1 MEEPAPE
8 QVAAAATYRP
18 PRSSYGTRP
27 PSGPAKTTT
36 PPVSKPRSPPPP
48 EFRPPAST
56 YAPTL
61 GACRQQNVV
70 ICERCNDFSA
80 TRTHHCQ
87 AFIALCQDC
96 GQQHPVIADVS
107 DVNPTARIPICRSLM
122 AYLRNNLSES
132 YKTQGV
138 PPSSYAGHSCLKK
151 ILLARKSDAF

>member
-1 MEEPAPE
+1 MEDPAPE

-61 GACRQQNVV
+61 GTCRQQNVV
-70 ICERCNDFSA
+70 ICERCNDFSS

-96 GQQHPVIADVS
+96 GQQHPVIADACQSHCKNTNMPVA
-107 DVNPTARIPICRSLM
+107 DGLLEKQPVRVLQDTVFHRR
-122 AYLRNNLSES
+122 R
-132 YKTQGV
+132 TQV
-138 PPSSYAGHSCLKK
+138 THA
-151 ILLARKSDAF
+151 